1 MFGNRAEYTWGCD
14 GQILWLK
21 DQGTDCRSL
30 TNDIENCLI
39 EIAGQLDKSLT
50 DYRIIYRDSEKEW
63 DGVVITSIG
72 DKKGLETAI
81 DWLKYNKE
89 RGRPYYSEFLQIDF
103 FPVRELEYEKAKESI
118 LANERY
124 KHIAK

>member
-1 MFGNRAEYTWGCD
+1 MFGNRAEYTWGTD
-14 GQILWLK
+14 GKILWLK

-39 EIAGQLDKSLT
+39 EIAGQLDKPLT

-63 DGVVITSIG
+63 DGVVITSI
-72 DKKGLETAI
+72 

-89 RGRPYYSEFLQIDF
+89 RGRPYYSEFLQIEF

-118 LANERY
+118 LANDRY
-124 KHIAK
+124 KHTAK